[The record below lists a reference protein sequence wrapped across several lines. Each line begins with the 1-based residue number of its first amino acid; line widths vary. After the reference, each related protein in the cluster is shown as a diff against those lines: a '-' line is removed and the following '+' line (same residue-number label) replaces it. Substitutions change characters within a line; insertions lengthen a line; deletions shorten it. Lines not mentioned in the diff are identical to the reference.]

1 MIVLRLI
8 AALFVVALIL
18 ALIFL
23 WTKDR
28 RYLRWAWRVFL
39 AAVFGAFGLMIFY
52 FVERLLFG
60 GS

>member
-8 AALFVVALIL
+8 AALFVVAFVLVL
-18 ALIFL
+18 VFL
-23 WTKDR
+23 WNRDR

-39 AAVFGAFGLMIFY
+39 IALFGALGLMVFY

-60 GS
+60 G